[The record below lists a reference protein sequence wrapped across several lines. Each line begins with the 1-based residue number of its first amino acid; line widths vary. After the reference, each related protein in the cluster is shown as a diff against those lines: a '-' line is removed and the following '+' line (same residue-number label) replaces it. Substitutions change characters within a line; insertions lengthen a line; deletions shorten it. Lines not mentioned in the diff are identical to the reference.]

1 MFSRKLSP
9 VSPPPSTDKVNFYSR
24 HSSSNSLADL
34 TSHKPGS
41 STTEDYGIKIPI
53 RSGESHPEV
62 SLSPASRVKL
72 QLDLLV
78 RDHESD
84 SESKLT
90 NQVSHREVGTAYPE
104 NNEDVVYVEEKCRS
118 GEDRVVEYENPC
130 ETESSEP
137 LTTETTSS
145 FPAGDEDEQSRFSA

>member
-90 NQVSHREVGTAYPE
+90 VGTAYPK
-104 NNEDVVYVEEKCRS
+104 NNEDVVYVEEKC
-118 GEDRVVEYENPC
+118 EDRVVEYENPC